1 MHKLTLK
8 RKNQMKPK
16 SDKIDCLKLSIYE
29 NFAPSI
35 IAPLSEV
42 INGCYNEEFESLEE
56 DDVLYITKVR
66 LTQTE
71 IDELPEFE
79 GF

>member
-1 MHKLTLK
+1 
-8 RKNQMKPK
+8 MKPK
-16 SDKIDCLKLSIYE
+16 SDKIECLKLSIYE
-29 NFAPSI
+29 NFSPSI

-42 INGCYNEEFESLEE
+42 LKGCFNEEYESLEE
-56 DDVLYITKVR
+56 DDVLYITKVKM
-66 LTQTE
+66 TQQE